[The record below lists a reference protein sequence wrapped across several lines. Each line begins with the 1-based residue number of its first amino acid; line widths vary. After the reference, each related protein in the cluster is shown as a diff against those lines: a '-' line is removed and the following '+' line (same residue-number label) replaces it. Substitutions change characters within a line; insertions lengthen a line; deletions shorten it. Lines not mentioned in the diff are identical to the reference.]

1 MREGRMERVEIAKR
15 EGGTEASARSH
26 DDEKGQACCAAL
38 RCASV
43 LQLSWLGEAHEALCA
58 PRFHT
63 KRDTLSFAHALA
75 PAGAERVQK
84 GAESACTEPFDV
96 PARRARVCASSERRA
111 EKTRAGRATRSEL
124 HACIFSCARLAP
136 RLGLVF
142 LLCWSRAAAC
152 LQLDS
157 ATARP
162 KDARA
167 ALQSASPTRRAH
179 SSQAGDFDF
188 QLTFFSHFPLNPDRP
203 NASQQAVRHA
213 TLGVG
218 LLPAPCRGWLASG
231 PPSSHSRSHP

>member
-142 LLCWSRAAAC
+142 FALLVSRCCLPAARQRDGA
-152 LQLDS
+152 
-157 ATARP
+157 P
-162 KDARA
+162 KRREGGAPIRLA
-167 ALQSASPTRRAH
+167 PPRQRGEPTRAR
-179 SSQAGDFDF
+179 Q
-188 QLTFFSHFPLNPDRP
+188 
-203 NASQQAVRHA
+203 A
-213 TLGVG
+213 TLT
-218 LLPAPCRGWLASG
+218 SN
-231 PPSSHSRSHP
+231 